1 MTGLLDLFTI
11 IYDPPAV
18 FERVREKPRFWMPFL
33 GLAILQIIVAVLMMP
48 YTRAA
53 MSQIMQAR
61 GATPGSGAFAVFG
74 IIFAPIGIAI
84 PVLASAAILWML
96 LSVMAGE
103 ARFRSLLSV
112 ATYAGL
118 TFVIAQLAGFAVLAT
133 GGGPSRVTS
142 MADLRP
148 AFGLD
153 LLAPSASFA
162 VQTFLGAFNPFSIWG
177 LVLTGLGVAITHK
190 TSKGTAF
197 SVAFVAL
204 IVGAVIAAG
213 FSMLAGPRGV

>member
-1 MTGLLDLFTI
+1 MTGLLDLFTV

-18 FERVREKPRFWMPFL
+18 FERVREKPRFWTPFL
-33 GLAILQIIVAVLMMP
+33 GLAVLQVGVAVLMIP

-53 MSQIMQAR
+53 MSQLMQAR
-61 GATPGSGAFAVFG
+61 GASAGSGAFALFG
-74 IIFAPIGIAI
+74 IISAPLGIAI
-84 PVLASAAILWML
+84 PVLASSAILWML
-96 LSVMAGE
+96 LSVLAGE
-103 ARFRSLLSV
+103 ARFRPLLSV
-112 ATYAGL
+112 ATYAGITL
-118 TFVIAQLAGFAVLAT
+118 IAAQLAGFAVLAT
-133 GGGPSRVTS
+133 GGGPSRVSS

-153 LLAPSASFA
+153 LLVPNASFA

-197 SVAFVAL
+197 TVASVAL
-204 IVGAVIAAG
+204 LVGAAIATG
-213 FSMLAGPRGV
+213 FSMLAPRGV